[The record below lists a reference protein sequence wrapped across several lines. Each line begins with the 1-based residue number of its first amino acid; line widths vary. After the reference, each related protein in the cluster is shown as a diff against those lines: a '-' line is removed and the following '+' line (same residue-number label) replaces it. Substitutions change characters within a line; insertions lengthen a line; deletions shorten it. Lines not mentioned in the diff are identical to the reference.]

1 MRTSGTYA
9 AFRSRPALVGIVVL
23 GLSLSGCFSGPAPRA
38 WAANVCTVLSP
49 WRAEISN
56 LSTRTQ
62 QQMTAKTTPG
72 QAKENLVR
80 LFRGAEQASETA
92 RAGVQK
98 AGIPDAEHGKLVAES
113 FTASLGAM
121 RDAYGRASNGVD
133 ALETD
138 PQETFYT
145 KVASV
150 VQTLNDDYTKSQL
163 DTSRLDSI
171 ELKRAFDEAPE
182 CR

>member
-1 MRTSGTYA
+1 MRTSGTFA
-9 AFRSRPALVGIVVL
+9 ALRSRPALVGIVVL
-23 GLSLSGCFSGPAPRA
+23 GLSLSGCSHGSAPRA
-38 WAANVCTVLSP
+38 WVADVCTVLSP
-49 WRAEISN
+49 WRTEIGN

-62 QQMTAKTTPG
+62 QQMTAKTTPA

-80 LFRGAEQASETA
+80 LFRGAQQASETA
-92 RAGVQK
+92 RVGVQRAGV
-98 AGIPDAEHGKLVAES
+98 PDAQNGKLVAES

-121 RDAYGRASNGVD
+121 RDAYGRASSGVD
-133 ALETD
+133 ALPTD
-138 PQETFYT
+138 PQDTFYA
-145 KVASV
+145 KVGSV